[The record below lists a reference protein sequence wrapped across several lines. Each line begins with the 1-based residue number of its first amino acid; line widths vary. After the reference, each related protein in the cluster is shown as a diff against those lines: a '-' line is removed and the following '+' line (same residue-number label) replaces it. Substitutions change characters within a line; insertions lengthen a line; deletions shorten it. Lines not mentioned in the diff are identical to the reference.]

1 MGVGA
6 AGPSVLTL
14 LAARTDARRRAP
26 GATILWL
33 LMITGIVLTSA
44 VASKLLDPFSPG
56 RLIAVTAG
64 VAAVAVS
71 LASLAVLGIEGEG
84 QGRAAIPA
92 TKPRFGHAMREV
104 WAEPQSRRFAVFVFV
119 SMLAYS
125 AQEVV
130 LEPFAGAVFGATP
143 GQTAGLT
150 GLLHAGVLVGM
161 AGVALCCLFA
171 GEFRNRAMRAWTV
184 GGCIASALA
193 MAGMAAAALVGPAWP
208 LRLSVVALGIANGAF
223 AVSAIGSM
231 MGLAGSGRESRE
243 GTRVGLWGAAQAVA
257 FGAGGL
263 FGTGLIDT
271 TRLVFAAPGAA
282 YATVF
287 LAQATVFLVAARLA
301 AGVFGVSRTAAPVTT
316 RWQAA

>member
-6 AGPSVLTL
+6 AGTSVLTL

-33 LMITGIVLTSA
+33 LMIAGIVLTSA

-84 QGRAAIPA
+84 QGRAAIPV

-143 GQTAGLT
+143 GQTALFNQWDDAVECARCGGRMVRT
-150 GLLHAGVLVGM
+150 GSCYTCRDCGT
-161 AGVALCCLFA
+161 
-171 GEFRNRAMRAWTV
+171 NT
-184 GGCIASALA
+184 GCS
-193 MAGMAAAALVGPAWP
+193 
-208 LRLSVVALGIANGAF
+208 
-223 AVSAIGSM
+223 
-231 MGLAGSGRESRE
+231 
-243 GTRVGLWGAAQAVA
+243 
-257 FGAGGL
+257 
-263 FGTGLIDT
+263 
-271 TRLVFAAPGAA
+271 
-282 YATVF
+282 
-287 LAQATVFLVAARLA
+287 
-301 AGVFGVSRTAAPVTT
+301 
-316 RWQAA
+316 